1 MSVLLVSPQTPVVS
15 VAIFEL
21 WENAQV
27 GELAAFGVIWSVI
40 LVSIAVIYYVIAR
53 RYGVQQS

>member
-1 MSVLLVSPQTPVVS
+1 VLLVSPQTPVVS

-27 GELAAFGVIWSVI
+27 GELAAFGVIWTVI
-40 LVSIAVIYYVIAR
+40 LVTVAIFYYVFAR
-53 RYGVQQS
+53 RYGVQQN

>member
-1 MSVLLVSPQTPVVS
+1 VVS

-27 GELAAFGVIWSVI
+27 GELAAFGVIWTAI
-40 LVSIAVIYYVIAR
+40 LVSVAVVYYFFAR
-53 RYGVQQS
+53 RYGIQQS

>member
-40 LVSIAVIYYVIAR
+40 LVSIAVVYYIFAR

>member
-1 MSVLLVSPQTPVVS
+1 MVS

-27 GELAAFGVIWSVI
+27 GELAAFGVIWTAI
-40 LVSIAVIYYVIAR
+40 LVTVAIFYYAFAR
-53 RYGVQQS
+53 RYGIQQN